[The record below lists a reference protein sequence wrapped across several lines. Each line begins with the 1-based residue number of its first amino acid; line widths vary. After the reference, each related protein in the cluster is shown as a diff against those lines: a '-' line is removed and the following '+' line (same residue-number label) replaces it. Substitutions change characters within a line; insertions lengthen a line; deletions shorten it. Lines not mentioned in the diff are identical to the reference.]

1 MHRAALLLAALAV
14 FVTVPVAFAETK
26 STETIEKCWK
36 EGMSHAATVQCAA
49 EERKKSEEDLESAYA
64 VLRKLQDK
72 TLADQLKKSEAA
84 FTAFRDAQ
92 CTYEAGLYGNSKGAA
107 DQKELCLIKLT
118 EQQTDRLREAQKPH
132 Q

>member
-1 MHRAALLLAALAV
+1 MYRAVLLAALAV
-14 FVTVPVAFAETK
+14 SVTLSAAFAETK
-26 STETIEKCWK
+26 STATIEKCWK

-49 EERKKSEEDLESAYA
+49 DERKKAEDELQSAYA
-64 VLRKLQDK
+64 VLAKLQDK
-72 TLADQLKKSEAA
+72 ALADQLKKSEDA
-84 FTAFRDAQ
+84 FDAFRDAE
-92 CTYEAGLYGNSKGAA
+92 CTYEAGLYGTSKGAA